1 MQLLDKPFG
10 LAGERKACALVCL
23 SFYTAL
29 FGLLAL
35 LLGNAP
41 PDQPEMRAWWACFA
55 ALGALYGVSFFALG
69 AGWFWARWFAMGLG
83 YSGVTLA
90 FWSIVT
96 QRTIEPVMAFYGL
109 THGIIVLFLQGQ
121 KLVEEFDAK
130 PEWRKALGLDEKAVV
145 RVRQSVTRAATS
157 LPTLIVIAL
166 APREG
171 SEGLLI
177 AALGIFGL
185 VGLIRLRTA
194 GVLALLSSGLLLF
207 WPMLGH
213 SHFGPVGATF
223 MSPFFSYGLVHLM
236 GLTSACL
243 LIAASAPYL
252 RPISRFLTSRAA

>member
-1 MQLLDKPFG
+1 MEILDKPFG

-29 FGLLAL
+29 FGLLSL
-35 LLGNAP
+35 LLSNAP
-41 PDQPEMRAWWACFA
+41 PDQPELRAWWPCFA

-90 FWSIVT
+90 FWTIVT

-130 PEWRKALGLDEKAVV
+130 PEWRQALGLDEKAVL

-171 SEGLLI
+171 SEGLLL
-177 AALGIFGL
+177 AALGLAGL
-185 VGLIRLRTA
+185 VGLLRLRTA
-194 GVLALLSSGLLLF
+194 GVLALLGAGLLLP
-207 WPMLGH
+207 WPMLAH
-213 SHFGPVGATF
+213 THATGSVASFLPF
-223 MSPFFSYGLVHLM
+223 MSYGVLHLM
-236 GLTSACL
+236 GLTAAGL
-243 LIAASAPYL
+243 LVAASAPFL
-252 RPISRFLTSRAA
+252 RPIARFLTGRAA